1 MNILELEFSDDD
13 IFELLRDALEDIT
26 GYDGEIT
33 LETELIDELGLDSL
47 GFLDLF
53 FTIQTSIQ
61 KEVTNEQMRAMIME
75 ELGQHRNKDL
85 TKLSD
90 GEIDRILYP
99 ELKVQKISSTLFVD
113 NLAAKS
119 PQLIL
124 GKCQMIF

>member
-53 FTIQTSIQ
+53 LPF
-61 KEVTNEQMRAMIME
+61 K
-75 ELGQHRNKDL
+75 H
-85 TKLSD
+85 LS
-90 GEIDRILYP
+90 
-99 ELKVQKISSTLFVD
+99 KK
-113 NLAAKS
+113 KS
-119 PQLIL
+119 PMS
-124 GKCQMIF
+124 KCEL

>member
-1 MNILELEFSDDD
+1 MTDMNILELEFSDED
-13 IFELLRDALEDIT
+13 IFDLLRDALEDIT

-85 TKLSD
+85 AKLSD

-99 ELKVQKISSTLFVD
+99 ELTGR
-113 NLAAKS
+113 N
-119 PQLIL
+119 
-124 GKCQMIF
+124 